1 MKNFALLITKISSS
15 TKTNEKQQAIAD
27 YFSLASE
34 EDKIYS
40 LALLIG
46 WRPKRIINSTKLHI
60 WSAEEANIPLWL
72 FEESYHNV
80 GDLAETIALILPEH
94 NNISERT
101 LKEWIDH
108 LMSLYNLED
117 QGKKEVILEAW
128 HELSTNERYVFNK
141 LITGN
146 FRIGVSQALTV
157 NALSKLYKT
166 DPQIITH
173 RISGNWSPL
182 KITFEELISGDHVNT
197 DNSKPYPFYL
207 AYAIEGKVE
216 DLGKPDEWQAEWKWD
231 GIRGQ
236 IIKRNDHLFVWSR
249 GEDLIT
255 EKFPEYDIFK
265 NLLPDGTVLD
275 GEIIC
280 FADGKPLPFNILQ
293 TRIGRKNITKKILLE
308 APVAFILYDILEW
321 SGEDIRKKTLKER
334 RFILEDLH
342 KKINN
347 PVLQISPVAYF
358 TTWEELS
365 HLQKQS
371 RLNASEGLMLKAKN
385 SIYQAGRKRGDWWK
399 WKVDPLSIDCV
410 MVAAQKGHG
419 RRANLYTD
427 YTFAVRNGKE
437 LVTFTKAYSGL
448 TDKEFTEVDAFVKKN
463 IIEKFGPVRTVKPEL
478 VFEIGFEG
486 IAESKRH
493 KSGVALRFPRILRWR
508 KDKNSDEINTLDDLQ
523 SILKNFV

>member
-1 MKNFALLITKISSS
+1 MKNFASLITNISSS
-15 TKTNEKQQAIAD
+15 TKTNEKQQAIID
-27 YFSLASE
+27 YFSQAGND
-34 EDKIYS
+34 DKIYS

-60 WSAEEANIPLWL
+60 WSAEEADIPLWL

-80 GDLAETIALILPEH
+80 GDLAETISLILPVH
-94 NNISERT
+94 GGHSEKT
-101 LKEWIDH
+101 LAAWVQY
-108 LMSLYNLED
+108 LMGLYNLD
-117 QGKKEVILEAW
+117 DDGKKNVILGAW
-128 HELSTNERYVFNK
+128 RELGNNERYVFNK

-157 NALSKLYKT
+157 NALSKLYKI
-166 DPQIITH
+166 DPQVITH
-173 RISGNWSPL
+173 RISGNWAPHEIS
-182 KITFEELISGDHVNT
+182 FEELISGDHVNT

-207 AYAIEGKVE
+207 AYAIEGKPS
-216 DLGKPDEWQAEWKWD
+216 DLGQPEDWQAEWKWD

-255 EKFPEYDIFK
+255 EKFPEYEVLGK
-265 NLLPDGTVLD
+265 TLPNGTVLD

-280 FADGKPLPFNILQ
+280 FANGKPLPFSVLQ
-293 TRIGRKNITKKILLE
+293 TRIGRKNISKKILAD

-321 SGEDIRKKTLKER
+321 KGEDVRKLSLKER
-334 RFILEDLH
+334 REILEKLH
-342 KKINN
+342 AEVNEN
-347 PVLQISPVAYF
+347 VLQVSPVAAF
-358 TTWEELS
+358 SNWDEL
-365 HLQKQS
+365 HEIQKQS
-371 RLNASEGLMLKAKN
+371 RLNASEGLMIKSKN

-427 YTFAVRNGKE
+427 YTFAVKNGKD

-448 TDKEFTEVDAFVKKN
+448 TDKEFVEVD
-463 IIEKFGPVRTVKPEL
+463 GL
-478 VFEIGFEG
+478 Y
-486 IAESKRH
+486 
-493 KSGVALRFPRILRWR
+493 
-508 KDKNSDEINTLDDLQ
+508 
-523 SILKNFV
+523 